1 MASGRKIE
9 VELKYEVLAVGS
21 ADRYLVAPEIGPFK
35 PAGQVSSVQL
45 EDRYIDSRDWALAR
59 AGLAARLRRTS
70 HGTQICLK
78 THTPAGG
85 RLHRREELEG
95 PANAAHPPTA
105 WPASQAR
112 SVILELCGDEPLIE
126 LLTLRQL
133 RRVRRFEAANTR
145 VELSVDEVAVESH
158 ERELDHFE
166 ELEIELKRGSEEPL
180 EALADVLDRE
190 GGLQRV
196 SRSKLDRAVNAVR
209 SALAV
214 LPQEARVRWESAPS
228 DLLGPGTAAL
238 TAGSGGSVLVRVDAA
253 PGDQGRQPSPEPA
266 EQAAPTGPTAPAEAA
281 GHPGTEPAAVPVAAA
296 PAKSGGPRALGVQAD
311 DPMPD
316 AACKILRF
324 NFDRLL
330 KWEAAV
336 RSDSDIEALHDM
348 RVATRRMRA
357 AWRVFDDSFRASR
370 TRKIRRRLEKVAD
383 RLGAVRDLDVLIDGL
398 ETYRLGL
405 DADVKPGLDPL
416 LSSWRRE
423 RKSARTRL
431 LDELDSPGYA
441 SFAQDME
448 EFLSGGAA
456 AASVVATPSQPH
468 RVKDCA
474 PSLLWAAY
482 EAVRAYE
489 LVLPWASVETVHDLR
504 IASKWLRYGLEFF
517 GETLGPDGPRLLQRV
532 VALQDHLGC
541 LHDADVAAKLAR
553 DILVARA
560 GELTG
565 PEAEAIGAYMH
576 ANERELARRRRTLG
590 PIWRAVNGATFRR
603 ALGRATAAL

>member
-1 MASGRKIE
+1 MAAGRKIE

-21 ADRYLVAPEIGPFK
+21 ADRYLVAPEIGPFR
-35 PAGQVSSVQL
+35 PAGRVSSIQL
-45 EDRYIDSRDWALAR
+45 EDRYVDSRDWALAR
-59 AGLAARLRRTS
+59 AGFAARLRRTS

-78 THTPAGG
+78 THAPAGG
-85 RLHRREELEG
+85 RFHRREELEG
-95 PANAAHPPTA
+95 PADVAQTPMA

-133 RRVRRFEAANTR
+133 RRVRRFDASNTR
-145 VELSVDEVAVESH
+145 VELSVDEVTVEIQ
-158 ERELDHFE
+158 ERRLDHFE
-166 ELEIELKRGSEEPL
+166 ELEVELKRGPEQPL
-180 EALADVLDRE
+180 EALADVLDGE
-190 GGLQRV
+190 SGLQSV
-196 SRSKLDRAVNAVR
+196 SRSKLDRAVKAVWA
-209 SALAV
+209 ALAAM
-214 LPQEARVRWESAPS
+214 PQEARVRWESAPS
-228 DLLGPGTAAL
+228 DLLGQGSSTSPAATARATL
-238 TAGSGGSVLVRVDAA
+238 AVADSETPDGSSNR
-253 PGDQGRQPSPEPA
+253 PSPEPTESA
-266 EQAAPTGPTAPAEAA
+266 
-281 GHPGTEPAAVPVAAA
+281 EPAAAKPGAAGPTSDRSAAA
-296 PAKSGGPRALGVQAD
+296 PVKTGGPRALGVQAD
-311 DPMPD
+311 DTMPE
-316 AACKILRF
+316 AASKVLRF

-336 RSDSDIEALHDM
+336 RSDSDAEALHDM

-357 AWRVFDDSFRASR
+357 AWRVFDDSFRPGR
-370 TRKIRRRLEKVAD
+370 TRKIRRRLEKMAD

-398 ETYRLGL
+398 ESYRSGLG
-405 DADVKPGLDPL
+405 ADGRPGLDPL
-416 LSSWRRE
+416 LSSWRRQ
-423 RKSARTRL
+423 RKEARALL

-441 SFAQDME
+441 GFTKDME
-448 EFLSGGAA
+448 EFLSGGASS
-456 AASVVATPSQPH
+456 ASVMATPSQPH

-517 GETLGPDGPRLLQRV
+517 GEALGPDGPRLLQRV

-560 GELTG
+560 GDLTR

-576 ANERELARRRRTLG
+576 VNERELARRRRTLG

>member
-1 MASGRKIE
+1 MASGHKIE
-9 VELKYEVLAVGS
+9 VELKYEVQAVGS

-35 PAGQVSSVQL
+35 PAGQVGSVQL
-45 EDRYIDSRDWALAR
+45 EDRYVDSRDWTLAR
-59 AGLAARLRRTS
+59 AGFAARLRRTS
-70 HGTQICLK
+70 HGTRVCLK
-78 THTPAGG
+78 THTPASG

-145 VELSVDEVAVESH
+145 VELSVDEVTVESH
-158 ERELDHFE
+158 DRELDHFE

-209 SALAV
+209 TALAA
-214 LPQEARVRWESAPS
+214 LPQEARQRWESAPP
-228 DLLGPGTAAL
+228 DLLGQGTRALPAASAGPVLAAVDATPGD
-238 TAGSGGSVLVRVDAA
+238 SGGR
-253 PGDQGRQPSPEPA
+253 PSPEPA
-266 EQAAPTGPTAPAEAA
+266 EPAEPTEAEQA
-281 GHPGTEPAAVPVAAA
+281 GAEQAGAEQAPDLAAAA
-296 PAKSGGPRALGVQAD
+296 PAKSGGPRALGVKAD
-311 DPMPD
+311 DPMPE
-316 AACKILRF
+316 AACKVLRF

-357 AWRVFDDSFRASR
+357 AWRMFDDSFRASR
-370 TRKIRRRLEKVAD
+370 TRKLRRRLEKVAD
-383 RLGAVRDLDVLIDGL
+383 GLGAVRDLDVLIDGL
-398 ETYRLGL
+398 ETYRSGL
-405 DADVKPGLDPL
+405 DADDWPGLAPL
-416 LSSWRRE
+416 LSSWRRQ
-423 RKSARTRL
+423 RKAARTLL

-441 SFAQDME
+441 SFAKDME
-448 EFLSGGAA
+448 EFLSGSASS
-456 AASVVATPSQPH
+456 ASVAATPSQPR

-553 DILVARA
+553 DVLVARA
-560 GELTG
+560 GELSRS
-565 PEAEAIGAYMH
+565 EAEAIGAYMH

-590 PIWRAVNGATFRR
+590 PVWRAVKGATFRR

>member
-1 MASGRKIE
+1 M
-9 VELKYEVLAVGS
+9 
-21 ADRYLVAPEIGPFK
+21 
-35 PAGQVSSVQL
+35 
-45 EDRYIDSRDWALAR
+45 
-59 AGLAARLRRTS
+59 
-70 HGTQICLK
+70 
-78 THTPAGG
+78 
-85 RLHRREELEG
+85 
-95 PANAAHPPTA
+95 A

-133 RRVRRFEAANTR
+133 RRVRRFDASNTR
-145 VELSVDEVAVESH
+145 VELSVDEVTVEIQ
-158 ERELDHFE
+158 ERRLDHFE
-166 ELEIELKRGSEEPL
+166 ELEVELKRGPEQPL
-180 EALADVLDRE
+180 EELADVLDGE
-190 GGLQRV
+190 SDLQSV
-196 SRSKLDRAVNAVR
+196 SRSKLDRALKAVWA
-209 SALAV
+209 ALAAM
-214 LPQEARVRWESAPS
+214 PQETRARWESAPS
-228 DLLGPGTAAL
+228 DFLGQDSSTSPAKL
-238 TAGSGGSVLVRVDAA
+238 AGA
-253 PGDQGRQPSPEPA
+253 
-266 EQAAPTGPTAPAEAA
+266 GPTSDRS
-281 GHPGTEPAAVPVAAA
+281 AAA
-296 PAKSGGPRALGVQAD
+296 PVKTGGPRTLGVQAD
-311 DPMPD
+311 DTMPE
-316 AACKILRF
+316 AASKVLRF

-336 RSDSDIEALHDM
+336 RSDSDAEALHDM

-357 AWRVFDDSFRASR
+357 AWRVFDDSFRPGR

-398 ETYRLGL
+398 ESYRSGLG
-405 DADVKPGLDPL
+405 ADGRPGLDPL
-416 LSSWRRE
+416 LSSWRRQ
-423 RKSARTRL
+423 RKEARALL

-441 SFAQDME
+441 GFTKDME
-448 EFLSGGAA
+448 EFLSGGASS
-456 AASVVATPSQPH
+456 ASVMATPSQPH

-517 GETLGPDGPRLLQRV
+517 GEALGPDGPRLLQRV

-553 DILVARA
+553 DLLVARA
-560 GELTG
+560 GDLTR

-576 ANERELARRRRTLG
+576 VNERELARRRRTLG